1 MGKRKGEW
9 LSFMALL
16 LMFMLTTLFFYMV
29 YTMHYDS
36 AADDFTGFTVF
47 DYQSEP
53 GAQVRTKLGTLR
65 EDLDDWARRNQ
76 AVVFYKGFSSAGIAA
91 LDYAGWFQ
99 RTWHTPFDGR
109 EAKTALIQKEN
120 GNLYTYTE
128 GDTLFPGTYNYHILG
143 EFDGNRSPTFQ
154 GDAFFYYPLADIT
167 DLQGLLFTN
176 VDSGESLSEL
186 TSIVEKT
193 GRSIEYQ
200 TYTDSNLN
208 ILEVLK
214 KMFMDDFVSR
224 SLLFAFLG
232 LVFCAVFAMSIHIH
246 IPCHIPGNR
255 DALLRFPVIFGIF
268 PNAACHL
275 IDTVADFLGVPPVAG
290 FAPFISRMCNLR
302 GPQVFQRAVQFL
314 CDCRLLFPL
323 FCRRLHDCKGFLLAV
338 YAVLTQCLQCIR
350 TLRNQGRYIH
360 ILTIYVVLQFEL
372 AAFR

>member
-9 LSFMALL
+9 LSFIALL
-16 LMFMLTTLFFYMV
+16 LVFMLTTLFFYMV

-36 AADDFTGFTVF
+36 ASDDFTGFTVF

-167 DLQGLLFTN
+167 DL
-176 VDSGESLSEL
+176 
-186 TSIVEKT
+186 
-193 GRSIEYQ
+193 
-200 TYTDSNLN
+200 
-208 ILEVLK
+208 
-214 KMFMDDFVSR
+214 
-224 SLLFAFLG
+224 
-232 LVFCAVFAMSIHIH
+232 
-246 IPCHIPGNR
+246 
-255 DALLRFPVIFGIF
+255 
-268 PNAACHL
+268 
-275 IDTVADFLGVPPVAG
+275 
-290 FAPFISRMCNLR
+290 
-302 GPQVFQRAVQFL
+302 
-314 CDCRLLFPL
+314 
-323 FCRRLHDCKGFLLAV
+323 
-338 YAVLTQCLQCIR
+338 
-350 TLRNQGRYIH
+350 
-360 ILTIYVVLQFEL
+360 
-372 AAFR
+372 

>member
-16 LMFMLTTLFFYMV
+16 LVFMLTTLFFYMV

-36 AADDFTGFTVF
+36 ASDDFTGFTVF

-143 EFDGNRSPTFQ
+143 ELMETAPPPSKVTHSFIIHWQILPICKGCCS
-154 GDAFFYYPLADIT
+154 
-167 DLQGLLFTN
+167 
-176 VDSGESLSEL
+176 
-186 TSIVEKT
+186 
-193 GRSIEYQ
+193 Q
-200 TYTDSNLN
+200 TWTAA
-208 ILEVLK
+208 
-214 KMFMDDFVSR
+214 R
-224 SLLFAFLG
+224 AFL
-232 LVFCAVFAMSIHIH
+232 
-246 IPCHIPGNR
+246 N
-255 DALLRFPVIFGIF
+255 
-268 PNAACHL
+268 
-275 IDTVADFLGVPPVAG
+275 
-290 FAPFISRMCNLR
+290 
-302 GPQVFQRAVQFL
+302 
-314 CDCRLLFPL
+314 
-323 FCRRLHDCKGFLLAV
+323 
-338 YAVLTQCLQCIR
+338 
-350 TLRNQGRYIH
+350 
-360 ILTIYVVLQFEL
+360 
-372 AAFR
+372 

>member
-16 LMFMLTTLFFYMV
+16 LVFMLTTLFFYMV

-36 AADDFTGFTVF
+36 ASDDFTGFTVF

-120 GNLYTYTE
+120 ENLYTYTE

-167 DLQGLLFTN
+167 QPILRIHRAGLRPDRGGYLHAEYSCSNALQ
-176 VDSGESLSEL
+176 
-186 TSIVEKT
+186 
-193 GRSIEYQ
+193 Q
-200 TYTDSNLN
+200 
-208 ILEVLK
+208 
-214 KMFMDDFVSR
+214 
-224 SLLFAFLG
+224 A
-232 LVFCAVFAMSIHIH
+232 
-246 IPCHIPGNR
+246 
-255 DALLRFPVIFGIF
+255 
-268 PNAACHL
+268 
-275 IDTVADFLGVPPVAG
+275 
-290 FAPFISRMCNLR
+290 
-302 GPQVFQRAVQFL
+302 
-314 CDCRLLFPL
+314 
-323 FCRRLHDCKGFLLAV
+323 
-338 YAVLTQCLQCIR
+338 
-350 TLRNQGRYIH
+350 
-360 ILTIYVVLQFEL
+360 
-372 AAFR
+372 